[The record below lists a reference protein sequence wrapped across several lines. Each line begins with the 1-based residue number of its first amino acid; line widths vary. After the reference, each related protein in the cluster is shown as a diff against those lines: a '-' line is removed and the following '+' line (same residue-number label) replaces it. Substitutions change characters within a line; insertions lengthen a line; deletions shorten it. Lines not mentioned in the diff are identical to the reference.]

1 MAILFQPYF
10 FFWIYA
16 FFSAACI
23 GLAFAVDFLP
33 LLALP
38 LVFPIVW
45 LGINNF
51 RVLYFLLLASLPLS
65 YEVNFSDTLATD
77 LPSEPLLIGL
87 MLITFLFLLT
97 NPGVLPSSISLNPVA
112 LLVLLHTVWFL
123 VASIHSVNIVVSL
136 KIFLAKVWY
145 VAVFVYLTA
154 IVIRNE
160 NSFRTAFWCI
170 FLSLLV
176 ASLAIFVRHGFT
188 AFEFETINQCVGPFF
203 TNHVNYALMLMAFY
217 PFLWHASSWYDKRT
231 WQKSLLNFSKLFF
244 AVAIFFSY
252 TRAAMVALFL
262 FVPFYFILRW
272 RLIKYIIPVILILAV
287 AGVAYMADNNRY
299 LKHAPD
305 YNETIWHDEFDEHI
319 SATFEGK
326 DVSSM
331 ERLYRWIAA
340 GRMIAENPWWGV
352 GPGNFYPTYK
362 KYAVTSFETWVS
374 DNQERSSLHN
384 YFLTLWVE
392 QGVAGLL
399 IFLGLLIATFLVA
412 EKTYFKLLKE
422 RSKTAGLVMATSQ
435 SLMSICFSLLLND
448 MVETIKLGSL
458 FWINISL
465 IVIVSTGLLSY
476 SNSKQA

>member
-262 FVPFYFILRW
+262 FVPFY
-272 RLIKYIIPVILILAV
+272 
-287 AGVAYMADNNRY
+287 
-299 LKHAPD
+299 
-305 YNETIWHDEFDEHI
+305 
-319 SATFEGK
+319 
-326 DVSSM
+326 
-331 ERLYRWIAA
+331 
-340 GRMIAENPWWGV
+340 
-352 GPGNFYPTYK
+352 
-362 KYAVTSFETWVS
+362 
-374 DNQERSSLHN
+374 
-384 YFLTLWVE
+384 
-392 QGVAGLL
+392 
-399 IFLGLLIATFLVA
+399 
-412 EKTYFKLLKE
+412 
-422 RSKTAGLVMATSQ
+422 
-435 SLMSICFSLLLND
+435 
-448 MVETIKLGSL
+448 
-458 FWINISL
+458 
-465 IVIVSTGLLSY
+465 
-476 SNSKQA
+476 